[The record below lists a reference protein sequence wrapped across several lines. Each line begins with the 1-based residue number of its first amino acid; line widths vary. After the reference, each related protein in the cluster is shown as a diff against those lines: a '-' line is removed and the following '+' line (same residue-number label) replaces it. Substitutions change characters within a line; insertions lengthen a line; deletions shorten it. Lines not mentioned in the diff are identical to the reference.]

1 MTMKNYLYGILAI
14 ALLAFTACTKEELS
28 APEPAPAPDV
38 PAEYRSGEVL
48 VKFAPYVSDILDR
61 EGHHPQR
68 RPRDPFGH
76 SLRR

>member
-1 MTMKNYLYGILAI
+1 MKNYLYGILAT

-48 VKFAPYVSDILDR
+48 VKFAPYVLSLTHLTLPTNR
-61 EGHHPQR
+61 EV
-68 RPRDPFGH
+68 
-76 SLRR
+76 

>member
-1 MTMKNYLYGILAI
+1 MTMKNYLYGILAT

-28 APEPAPAPDV
+28 APEPAPGPDV
-38 PAEYRSGEVL
+38 PAEYQSGEVL

-61 EGHHPQR
+61 AGITR
-68 RPRDPFGH
+68 SGDPFGH